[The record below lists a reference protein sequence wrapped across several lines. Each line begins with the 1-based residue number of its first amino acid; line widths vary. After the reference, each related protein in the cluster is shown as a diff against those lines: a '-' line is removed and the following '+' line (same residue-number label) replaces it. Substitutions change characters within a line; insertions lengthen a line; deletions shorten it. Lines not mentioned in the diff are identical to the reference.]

1 VDELSG
7 LASKLGDPS
16 IYRKFV
22 KIFIGASVFLF
33 AAAELEKGTYI
44 GDQYPMACNIANGLI
59 CVVLCLLYSNYT

>member
-7 LASKLGDPS
+7 LASKLGDPNM
-16 IYRKFV
+16 YRKFV
-22 KIFIGASVFLF
+22 EIFIGASVFLF
-33 AAAELEKGTYI
+33 ATAELEQGTYI